1 METPVLK
8 IEGIKKRL
16 SNEFSLDVPYM
27 EFKEGNIYGL
37 IGPNGAGKSTLLK
50 ILNLLEAPDEGEIF
64 FNGNPVTPSNLVE
77 TRKNMG
83 MVMENPYLFH
93 TTVFKNVAA
102 GLKFRST
109 DKGSWDAT
117 VKEALVLV
125 GLDGFESRD
134 APDLSRGESQRVTIA
149 RILAFKPKILFLD
162 EPFSNIDRKHALI
175 LEELI
180 KNINKESATTIVF
193 TTHNII
199 QATLLSDQIL
209 AMREGRISERGDDT
223 QIHIYTK
230 LLSNI

>member
-16 SNEFSLDVPYM
+16 SNEFSLDVPYL

-37 IGPNGAGKSTLLK
+37 IAPNGAGKSTLLK

-64 FNGNPVTPSNLVE
+64 FNGNPVTPSNLIE

-109 DKGSWDAT
+109 DKESWDAT
-117 VKEALVLV
+117 VKEALGLV
-125 GLDGFESRD
+125 GLDGFESRY
-134 APDLSRGESQRVTIA
+134 APDLSRGESQRDTIA
-149 RILAFKPKILFLD
+149 KILAFKQKKIFLD
-162 EPFSNIDRKHALI
+162 GPFSNNDR
-175 LEELI
+175 
-180 KNINKESATTIVF
+180 S
-193 TTHNII
+193 
-199 QATLLSDQIL
+199 
-209 AMREGRISERGDDT
+209 
-223 QIHIYTK
+223 
-230 LLSNI
+230 

>member
-1 METPVLK
+1 MISMETPVLK

-16 SNEFSLDVPYM
+16 SNEFSLDVPYL
-27 EFKEGNIYGL
+27 EFKEGKVYGL

-64 FNGNPVTPSNLVE
+64 FKGSPVTPSNLVE

-93 TTVFKNVAA
+93 TTVFNNVAA

-117 VKEALVLV
+117 VKEALGLV
-125 GLDGFESRD
+125 GLDGFESRY
-134 APDLSRGESQRVTIA
+134 APDLSCGESQRVSIA
-149 RILAFKPKILFLD
+149 RALAFKPKILFLD

-180 KNINKESATTIVF
+180 KNINLESATTIIF
-193 TTHNII
+193 TTHNLI
-199 QATLLSDQIL
+199 QATLLSDQVLVI
-209 AMREGRISERGDDT
+209 REGRITDRCADAET
-223 QIHIYTK
+223 HIC
-230 LLSNI
+230 